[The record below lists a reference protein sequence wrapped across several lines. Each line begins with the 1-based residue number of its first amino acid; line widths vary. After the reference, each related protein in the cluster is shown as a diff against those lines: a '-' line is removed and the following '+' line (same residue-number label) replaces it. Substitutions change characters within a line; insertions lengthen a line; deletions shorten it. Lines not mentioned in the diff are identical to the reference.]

1 MTTTTATTSVEVA
14 YESGEEYVVRIGDHE
29 VRTDQ
34 PRESG
39 GHDLGPS
46 PVELLV
52 ASMAACTAFYAGR
65 FLDRHGESRHGLAV
79 TAEYRTASDPL
90 ARVAEVYLA
99 VRVPRGMSERRKA
112 ALLAVVQHCTVHNT
126 LRRAPEIVIE
136 LNEVES

>member
-1 MTTTTATTSVEVA
+1 MTVTATAPVEVT
-14 YESGEEYVVRIGDHE
+14 YETGEEYVVRLRDHR

-39 GHDLGPS
+39 GQDAGPS

-52 ASMAACTAFYAGR
+52 ASMATCTAFYAGR
-65 FLDRHGESRHGLAV
+65 FLDRHGESRRGLAV
-79 TAEYRTASDPL
+79 TARYRTASDPL
-90 ARVAEVYLA
+90 ARVAEVCLT
-99 VRVPRGMSERRKA
+99 VRVPHGLSERHKT

-136 LNEVES
+136 LTEVKS